1 MNSRTAE
8 KLVNGNIEVTIPI
21 YIRRESNLVTLDR
34 LPETP
39 KTEWQRLAPLQR
51 RLVLGF
57 HLLDKCEENPS
68 KSSVAI
74 AKEESMDRSLFYKT
88 LSLVNLAPDIVEEI
102 MSDPPTFDFSGNPR
116 IFLCSFQSTGRRW
129 EKIFLT
135 EKLNAGG
142 SRMISSTMSGA
153 RLTKLKVL
161 YAEWNPICPSP
172 FAGHG
177 QVCRS

>member
-21 YIRRESNLVTLDR
+21 YIRRESNLVTLDK

-57 HLLDKCEENPS
+57 HLLDKCEQNPS

-88 LSLVNLAPDIVEEI
+88 TEL
-102 MSDPPTFDFSGNPR
+102 GQPR
-116 IFLCSFQSTGRRW
+116 
-129 EKIFLT
+129 
-135 EKLNAGG
+135 
-142 SRMISSTMSGA
+142 
-153 RLTKLKVL
+153 
-161 YAEWNPICPSP
+161 
-172 FAGHG
+172 AGH
-177 QVCRS
+177 R

>member
-88 LSLVNLAPDIVEEI
+88 MSLVNLAPDIVEEI
-102 MSDPPTFDFSGNPR
+102 MSDPPTFDFSVK
-116 IFLCSFQSTGRRW
+116 
-129 EKIFLT
+129 KIFSHRLPVDWNEQRKFLGLP
-135 EKLNAGG
+135 EKDYAAKRLISMRSRSRGRHNAISFPGG
-142 SRMISSTMSGA
+142 D
-153 RLTKLKVL
+153 
-161 YAEWNPICPSP
+161 
-172 FAGHG
+172 
-177 QVCRS
+177 

>member
-21 YIRRESNLVTLDR
+21 CIRRESNLVTLDR

-74 AKEESMDRSLFYKT
+74 AKICRRSLLRLKSRSF
-88 LSLVNLAPDIVEEI
+88 L
-102 MSDPPTFDFSGNPR
+102 MSVGMKR
-116 IFLCSFQSTGRRW
+116 
-129 EKIFLT
+129 
-135 EKLNAGG
+135 
-142 SRMISSTMSGA
+142 
-153 RLTKLKVL
+153 
-161 YAEWNPICPSP
+161 PIT
-172 FAGHG
+172 
-177 QVCRS
+177 

>member
-39 KTEWQRLAPLQR
+39 KTEWQRLVPLQR

-57 HLLDKCEENPS
+57 HLLNKCEQNPS

-74 AKEESMDRSLFYKT
+74 AKEESMDRSLFHKT

-102 MSDPPTFDFSGNPR
+102 MRDPPAFNFSVK
-116 IFLCSFQSTGRRW
+116 
-129 EKIFLT
+129 KIF
-135 EKLNAGG
+135 
-142 SRMISSTMSGA
+142 SH
-153 RLTKLKVL
+153 RLP
-161 YAEWNPICPSP
+161 AEWNEQRKFLGLPEKDY
-172 FAGHG
+172 AAK
-177 QVCRS
+177 

>member
-39 KTEWQRLAPLQR
+39 KTEWQRLTPLQR

-57 HLLDKCEENPS
+57 HLLDKCEQNPS

-102 MSDPPTFDFSGNPR
+102 MSDPPTFDFSVKKTGGRVGSIHLLVWGTQVRSLVWEDPTYRGATEPR
-116 IFLCSFQSTGRRW
+116 HH
-129 EKIFLT
+129 K
-135 EKLNAGG
+135 
-142 SRMISSTMSGA
+142 
-153 RLTKLKVL
+153 
-161 YAEWNPICPSP
+161 Y
-172 FAGHG
+172 
-177 QVCRS
+177 

>member
-21 YIRRESNLVTLDR
+21 YIRRESNLVTLDK

-57 HLLDKCEENPS
+57 HLLDKCEQNPS

-74 AKEESMDRSLFYKT
+74 AKEESMDRST
-88 LSLVNLAPDIVEEI
+88 LSSV
-102 MSDPPTFDFSGNPR
+102 
-116 IFLCSFQSTGRRW
+116 Q
-129 EKIFLT
+129 
-135 EKLNAGG
+135 
-142 SRMISSTMSGA
+142 
-153 RLTKLKVL
+153 
-161 YAEWNPICPSP
+161 
-172 FAGHG
+172 
-177 QVCRS
+177 